1 MTEPHLLDFVLEPGT
16 GKALEVPAGHV
27 LRIEQIDGGQCVDLN
42 CYNLHD
48 YKERLSVGRTR
59 ARHGIHPSQGSFLW
73 SASPRER
80 QLLYILKDTAG
91 CNDTLFPG
99 CSAHLYERLFGFAVH
114 TNCNDIQGEA
124 QREYGLTPDDVHDSF
139 NLFMK
144 TAVGADGIPRIQ
156 RQFTKAG
163 DFVEFLA
170 MIDVLA
176 IPNICGDDVMMNSNF
191 SLKPMRIAVR
201 KASQAELDTVPK
213 AKALP
218 SQRTP
223 ADFRLSVIKADRE
236 LYRDPGYKPAF
247 ANTPIE
253 FTDVDVVLD
262 PDEAEMF
269 EAVKRSDIYGHDE
282 GAALRDVLFTW
293 WEETFLTDPPPPGS
307 GA

>member
-1 MTEPHLLDFVLEPGT
+1 MTPILCDFILEPGT
-16 GKALEVPAGHV
+16 GKALEVAAGHI
-27 LRIEQIDGGQCVDLN
+27 LRIEQIDGGQCIDLN

-59 ARHGIHPSQGSFLW
+59 ARHGIHPSQGNFLW

-144 TAVGADGIPRIQ
+144 TGVGADGVPRIH
-156 RQFTKAG
+156 RQLTKAG
-163 DFVEFLA
+163 DFVELLA

-176 IPNICGDDVMMNSNF
+176 IPNICGDDVMLNSNF
-191 SLKPMRIAVR
+191 SLKPVRVVVR
-201 KASQAELDTVPK
+201 KAEQAELDSVPRTK
-213 AKALP
+213 SLP

-223 ADFRLSVIKADRE
+223 DDFRLSVIKADRE
-236 LYRDPGYKPAF
+236 LYRDQTYKPAF
-247 ANTPIE
+247 ANTPIVITE
-253 FTDVDVVLD
+253 MEVVLD
-262 PDEAEMF
+262 AEEDAMF
-269 EAVKRSDIYGHDE
+269 QAVRRSDVYGDDE
-282 GAALRDVLFTW
+282 GAALRDVLFSW
-293 WEETFLTDPPPPGS
+293 WEDTFLADAPATPRP
-307 GA
+307 